1 VRTATI
7 VLLLGLSVSFGANA
21 GDVPAKPFTPDSSV
35 FKVLAENPNGTIN
48 IGSAVLVAPGKLVT
62 NCHVTRAASRIDV
75 IRGTMKCR
83 VKFQSR
89 DIQHDVCILSAPG
102 VVGEVPGFAQANELK
117 TGETVHAVGY
127 PGGGKLTSSDG
138 QIVALHHYDGA
149 NVIQISASFTL
160 GQSGGGLF
168 DEEGHLVGIITFKAR
183 AGGLFHF
190 ALPMEWVSGALAM
203 SASGVS
209 RLDQV
214 ADKAFWEHPSEEQ
227 PYFMQA
233 ASIEAEK
240 HWSKLLIF
248 AQGWTEADAANA
260 GAWIAKGKA
269 LHHLNHD
276 FEAAS
281 AFQEAVRLD
290 PSYVQD
296 RHQLQAVYRDRGG
309 KILLRNMRVAST
321 KSE

>member
-1 VRTATI
+1 VRIAAI
-7 VLLLGLSVSFGANA
+7 VFLLGLSASLDANA
-21 GDVPAKPFTPDSSV
+21 GDVPAKPFTPDPSV
-35 FKVLAENPNGTIN
+35 FKVRAENPNGTIN
-48 IGSAVLVAPGKLVT
+48 NGSAVLVAPGKLVT
-62 NCHVTRAASRIDV
+62 NCHVTRAASCIGI
-75 IRGTMKCR
+75 IRGTMKWR
-83 VKFQSR
+83 VESQFR
-89 DIQHDVCILSAPG
+89 DIQHYVCILSAPG
-102 VVGEVPGFAQANELK
+102 VVGEVPSFAKANELK

-127 PGGGKLTSSDG
+127 PGGDELTSSDG

-149 NVIQISASFTL
+149 NVIQASASFTF

-190 ALPMEWVSGALAM
+190 ALPMEWVSVALAM
-203 SASGVS
+203 SASGAS

-214 ADKAFWEHPSEEQ
+214 ADKAFWEHPSKEQ

-233 ASIEAEK
+233 ASFEAEK
-240 HWSKLLIF
+240 NWSKLLIF
-248 AQGWTEADAANA
+248 AQGWTEADAANSE
-260 GAWIAKGKA
+260 AWIAKGKA

-276 FEAAS
+276 FEAVS

-309 KILLRNMRVAST
+309 KLQLRNMRVALI

>member
-1 VRTATI
+1 MRIAAI
-7 VLLLGLSVSFGANA
+7 VLLLGLSVSLGANA
-21 GDVPAKPFTPDSSV
+21 GDVPAKSFTPESSV
-35 FKVLAENPNGTIN
+35 FKVRAENPNGTIN
-48 IGSAVLVAPGKLVT
+48 NGSAVLVAPGKLVT
-62 NCHVTRAASRIDV
+62 NCHVTRAASRIGV
-75 IRGTMKCR
+75 IRGTMKWR
-83 VKFQSR
+83 VESQSR

-102 VVGEVPGFAQANELK
+102 VVGEVPGFAKVNELK
-117 TGETVHAVGY
+117 AGETVHAVGY
-127 PGGGKLTSSDG
+127 PGGGELAVSDG

-149 NVIQISASFTL
+149 NVIQTSASFTF

-183 AGGLFHF
+183 AEGLFHF
-190 ALPMEWVSGALAM
+190 ALPMEWVSVALAM

-227 PYFMQA
+227 PYFMRA
-233 ASIEAEK
+233 ASFEAEK
-240 HWSKLLIF
+240 NWSKLLIF

-260 GAWIAKGKA
+260 EAWIAKGKA

-276 FEAAS
+276 FEAVS

-309 KILLRNMRVAST
+309 KLQLRNMRVAFT
-321 KSE
+321 QSE